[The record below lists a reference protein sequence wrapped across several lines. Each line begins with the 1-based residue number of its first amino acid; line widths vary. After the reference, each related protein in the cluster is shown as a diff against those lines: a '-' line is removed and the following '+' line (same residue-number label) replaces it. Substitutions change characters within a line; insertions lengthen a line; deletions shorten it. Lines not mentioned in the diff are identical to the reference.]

1 MKSFDRR
8 FVKTE
13 KAIQE
18 AFITLL
24 KSYSYSEIGLEEL
37 CDEADLNKSTFYLH
51 YQSIDMLASALEDAF
66 LFDLSKG
73 LGDLSFTNDPSSFLK
88 AIFLFAKSDKKR
100 LSAIFKCYRY
110 RFNEKIESFCRSYLP
125 KNGKSKTETYL
136 YRARIDSI
144 VSLFRSVAK
153 DGFRLS
159 EGEFL
164 EFCGRLLPEKGL

>member
-24 KSYSYSEIGLEEL
+24 KGYSYSEIGLEEL
-37 CDEADLNKSTFYLH
+37 CDEADINKSTFYLH

-66 LFDLSKG
+66 LFDLSKE
-73 LGDLSFTNDPSSFLK
+73 LGGLSFANDPSSFLK
-88 AIFLFAKSDKKR
+88 TVFLFAKSDKKR
-100 LSAIFKCYRY
+100 LSAIFKCSRY

-125 KNGKSKTETYL
+125 KSAKDKKEIYL
-136 YRARIDSI
+136 HRARIDSI
-144 VSLFRSVAK
+144 VSLFRSIAK
-153 DGFRLS
+153 DGFRLA
-159 EGEFL
+159 EEDFL
-164 EFCGRLLPEKGL
+164 DLCGRLLPEKVL

>member
-18 AFITLL
+18 AFIALL
-24 KSYSYSEIGLEEL
+24 KGYSYSEIGLEEL
-37 CDEADLNKSTFYLH
+37 CDEADINKSTFYLH

-66 LFDLSKG
+66 LFDLSKE
-73 LGDLSFTNDPSSFLK
+73 LGGLSFVQDPSSLLK
-88 AIFLFAKSDKKR
+88 TTFLFAKTDKKR
-100 LSAIFKCYRY
+100 LSAIFKCSRY

-125 KNGKSKTETYL
+125 KNVKDKKELYL
-136 YRARIDSI
+136 YRARIDAV
-144 VSLFRSVAK
+144 VSLFRSAAK

-159 EGEFL
+159 DEEFL
-164 EFCGRLLPEKGL
+164 VLFKPLLPQKGR